1 MLISVIERRR
11 EQKIYDLIKLP
22 KCSSGQKIP
31 GCGFHHLLTVSVP
44 LSLSFSDILS
54 PWTLFPSQFIPLS
67 SPFLSFHPFL
77 FLSLSVSLRVC
88 CISPS
93 LSFSDPQA
101 ISGWLLHLS
110 VTHHCWDCHTG
121 GGCSSVFMT
130 ASDICTCFLFLF
142 WGLQGVIPREGRMST
157 GLDVQMNY
165 ISLEITMLLVLERV
179 KIEWRLSPRW
189 SFFRVSDSFM
199 VS

>member
-1 MLISVIERRR
+1 MLISVKERKR
-11 EQKIYDLIKLP
+11 EQKIYVIIKLP
-22 KCSSGQKIP
+22 KCSFGQKIP
-31 GCGFHHLLTVSVP
+31 GCGFHYLLTVSVP
-44 LSLSFSDILS
+44 LSLSFFDILS
-54 PWTLFPSQFIPLS
+54 PWTLFPVYSRFLPLS
-67 SPFLSFHPFL
+67 LFPSLPFPLT
-77 FLSLSVSLRVC
+77 VSLFAC
-88 CISPS
+88 LLYFS
-93 LSFSDPQA
+93 LTLFSDPQA

-110 VTHHCWDCHTG
+110 VTHHSWDCHTE

-142 WGLQGVIPREGRMST
+142 WGVQGVIPREGRMST

-165 ISLEITMLLVLERV
+165 ISLEITMLLALERV

-189 SFFRVSDSFM
+189 SFFRVFDSFM